1 MTNKTVTKSGEPV
14 AVISAEPTFGAQPT
28 ITEKN
33 TDQFVVFTLDKE
45 EYGVEILDVR
55 EIVKAGKITPIP
67 SAPYFLKGII
77 NLRSNVVCV
86 IDLQKRFTLER
97 DETEHLGKHILIAEI
112 GTGTFGLLVD
122 EVTDVLRVLKDN
134 IKPTPELLTTMIGVE
149 YLKGI
154 GTVAEKLIVFLDLS
168 KVLSEK
174 ELVELAKASL
184 KEREYRQTKPKQKE
198 TGPEKKAAV

>member
-1 MTNKTVTKSGEPV
+1 VTNKTVTRNGEPV
-14 AVISAEPTFGAQPT
+14 AVISAEPT
-28 ITEKN
+28 ISEKN

-67 SAPYFLKGII
+67 SAPDFLKGII

-86 IDLQKRFTLER
+86 IDLQRRFTLER
-97 DETEHLGKHILIAEI
+97 DEKEHPSKHILIAEI

-122 EVTDVLRVLKDN
+122 EVTDVLRVRREN
-134 IKPTPELLTTMIGVE
+134 IKPAPALLTTMIGIE

-184 KEREYRQTKPKQKE
+184 KEREHRRTKPKKTE
-198 TGPEKKAAV
+198 TGPEEKAAV